1 MFHLFLANARGD
13 IHLASDIS
21 IFLVDDNAEF
31 TETLADIIGDFGWK
45 THSCDS
51 PEGAL
56 THLEQYHQQY
66 SLMLLDIEFVNSQM
80 NGLDVLAQSK
90 KKYPALSVIMISGK
104 GTIDTAVKATR
115 MGAVNFIE
123 KSSISTD
130 RLRDV
135 LTSTLEKFQ
144 VQTEHQELLKL
155 IQKQGIIGKSEA
167 LLKVADKIIRFG
179 KTDLNVLVT
188 GETGTGKKLVAEAIH
203 AVSKR
208 GHHPVVTVDIP
219 NIPRE
224 LFQSELFGHVR
235 GSFSGAHENKKGLF
249 HQANKGSLFLDEIG
263 DLPLELQA
271 NLLLPIETK
280 IIRRVGSV
288 EPEEVDVRFISA
300 TDRDLLG
307 AMREGKFRE
316 QLYHRLRECEIT
328 IPPLSERKEDI
339 PLIVDHY
346 VKKHNEK
353 MVDNKSFSP
362 SAIEFLQEHTWKGNV
377 RELQSTLRVV
387 LQTVSSDTIE
397 IRDIHSVAS
406 TNDHVY
412 SQPKAVSGNDQF
424 SITSDGSLKDDIA
437 RADKMKIVSTLQKCS
452 GNVSKAA
459 VLLAISR
466 ETLHNKIR
474 RYEIDVNKFRSGK

>member
-1 MFHLFLANARGD
+1 MFHYYLACAGGD
-13 IHLASDIS
+13 YILASEIT
-21 IFLVDDNAEF
+21 ILLVDDNPEF
-31 TETLADIIGDFGWK
+31 SDTLADIIGGFGWK
-45 THSCDS
+45 THACGS
-51 PEGAL
+51 PEEAL
-56 THLEQYHQQY
+56 SFIEKQYRTL
-66 SLMLLDIEFVNSQM
+66 SLMLLDIEFINSQM
-80 NGLDVLAQSK
+80 NGLDVLSQSVK
-90 KKYPALSVIMISGK
+90 RFPSLPVIMISGK
-104 GTIDTAVKATR
+104 GTIENAVHATKL
-115 MGAVNFIE
+115 GAVNFIE

-135 LTSTLEKFQ
+135 LTSTLEKLQ
-144 VQTEHQELLKL
+144 VKTEHLELQRL
-155 IQKQGIIGKSEA
+155 IEKQGIIGKSEA

-203 AVSKR
+203 AVSRR

-224 LFQSELFGHVR
+224 LFQSELFGHLR
-235 GSFSGAHENKKGLF
+235 GSFSGAHDNKKGLF

-288 EPEEVDVRFISA
+288 EAEEVDVRFISA

-316 QLYHRLRECEIT
+316 QLYHRLRECEIL

-346 VKKHNEK
+346 LKKHNDT
-353 MVDNKSFSP
+353 MIDNKSFSP
-362 SAIEFLQEHTWKGNV
+362 AAIEYLQDRTWKGNV

-397 IRDIHSVAS
+397 IGDIHAIAS
-406 TNDHVY
+406 PNDRIHHE
-412 SQPKAVSGNDQF
+412 PKASGDHF

-437 RADKMKIVSTLQKCS
+437 RADKMKIISTLQKCN

-459 VLLAISR
+459 ALLSISR

-474 RYEIDVNKFRSGK
+474 RYEIEVNKFRSGK

>member
-1 MFHLFLANARGD
+1 M
-13 IHLASDIS
+13 ASEIT
-21 IFLVDDNAEF
+21 ILLVDDNPDF
-31 TETLADIIGDFGWK
+31 TATLADLIGGFGWK
-45 THSCDS
+45 THSCS
-51 PEGAL
+51 APEEAL
-56 THLEQYHQQY
+56 GFLEQHHREV
-66 SLMLLDIEFVNSQM
+66 SLMLLDIEFITSQM
-80 NGLDVLAQSK
+80 DGLDVLAQSVK
-90 KKYPALSVIMISGK
+90 KFPSLPVIMISGK
-104 GTIDTAVKATR
+104 GTIENAVHATKL
-115 MGAVNFIE
+115 GAVNFIE
-123 KSSISTD
+123 KSTISTE

-135 LTSTLEKFQ
+135 LNSTLDRIQ
-144 VQTEHQELLKL
+144 VQSENQELLKL
-155 IQKQGIIGKSEA
+155 IEKQGIIGKSKA
-167 LLKVADKIIRFG
+167 ILGVADKIIRFG

-208 GHHPVVTVDIP
+208 SPHPVVTVDIP

-288 EPEEVDVRFISA
+288 EQEQMDVRFISA

-307 AMREGKFRE
+307 AMRDGKFRE

-328 IPPLSERKEDI
+328 IPPLSERTEDI
-339 PLIVDHY
+339 PLIVDRY
-346 VKKHNEK
+346 TQKHNEQMQDGK
-353 MVDNKSFSP
+353 TFSHA
-362 SAIEFLQEHTWKGNV
+362 AIEFLQHQTWKGNI
-377 RELQSTLRVV
+377 RELLSLLRLV

-397 IRDIHSVAS
+397 ISDIHSMLTPSGKAPEMLITS
-406 TNDHVY
+406 DH
-412 SQPKAVSGNDQF
+412 F
-424 SITSDGSLKDDIA
+424 SITSEGSLKDDIA
-437 RADKMKIVSTLQKCS
+437 RADQMKIISTLQKCN

-459 VLLAISR
+459 VLLGISR

-474 RYEIDVNKFRSGK
+474 RYGINTNEYRAR

>member
-1 MFHLFLANARGD
+1 
-13 IHLASDIS
+13 
-21 IFLVDDNAEF
+21 
-31 TETLADIIGDFGWK
+31 
-45 THSCDS
+45 
-51 PEGAL
+51 
-56 THLEQYHQQY
+56 
-66 SLMLLDIEFVNSQM
+66 
-80 NGLDVLAQSK
+80 
-90 KKYPALSVIMISGK
+90 
-104 GTIDTAVKATR
+104 
-115 MGAVNFIE
+115 
-123 KSSISTD
+123 
-130 RLRDV
+130 
-135 LTSTLEKFQ
+135 
-144 VQTEHQELLKL
+144 
-155 IQKQGIIGKSEA
+155 
-167 LLKVADKIIRFG
+167 
-179 KTDLNVLVT
+179 
-188 GETGTGKKLVAEAIH
+188 
-203 AVSKR
+203 
-208 GHHPVVTVDIP
+208 
-219 NIPRE
+219 
-224 LFQSELFGHVR
+224 
-235 GSFSGAHENKKGLF
+235 
-249 HQANKGSLFLDEIG
+249 LDEIG

-339 PLIVDHY
+339 PLIVNHY

-362 SAIEFLQEHTWKGNV
+362 AAIEFLQEHTWKGNV

-412 SQPKAVSGNDQF
+412 SQPKAVSGSDQF